1 MEKGSINFLNE
12 LQEVTQW
19 CHQYRPNCNDCPL
32 AVKEMGGYNICAV
45 TGYHGSLLQIN
56 LRETDKLLRKHERSK

>member
-1 MEKGSINFLNE
+1 MEKDITNFLKA

-19 CHQYRPNCNDCPL
+19 CHRYRPCCNGCPL

-45 TGYHGSLLQIN
+45 TGYHGNLLQIN
-56 LRETDKLLRKHERSK
+56 LRETGKLLSKYERRE